1 MTVPNETRPPIPEAE
16 LKRSLRDA
24 KLAEWFAD
32 AEPQIVLI
40 GHRPL
45 LESLGLSSGEHILL
59 SMTDVAT
66 PDGQNKA
73 RTAPAVFVLDLDDEP
88 VAIHALKASLGHDR
102 VYGLIGDLVVAR
114 TLGLEPGDDRE
125 ALRCAQS
132 PDSCFAVLCTARSGS
147 TWFCHLLQNTGVLG
161 HPSEHLR
168 PTIVFL
174 TRHATRFGFSIVDW
188 TETLIRAKA
197 KNGVFGTKV
206 IDNFVDDILP
216 ALSTDDRRRL
226 EQLLSGFRFIHFER
240 RDKVAQAVSKFMATK
255 SHVWHLRTTDAARA
269 YREKKAQVEYDG
281 SALNKIHDGLNKNED
296 RYRHFL
302 ASTGA
307 QALHLTY
314 EDVLADPAPAIRA
327 VAEFLLDDVPDSL
340 PIVHERYFP
349 MADDLNA
356 AFAERLRLEYDL
368 GG

>member
-1 MTVPNETRPPIPEAE
+1 MPNERTPPIPDAE

-24 KLAEWFAD
+24 KLADWSAG
-32 AEPQIVLI
+32 AESGMVLV

-45 LESLGLSSGEHILL
+45 LESLDLSSGEHTLL
-59 SMTDVAT
+59 PKADVAT

-88 VAIHALKASLGHDR
+88 AAIRKIKADLGHNR
-102 VYGLIGDLVVAR
+102 VYGLISDLVVAR
-114 TLGLEPGDDRE
+114 TLGLGPGDDSE
-125 ALRCAQS
+125 ALRCS
-132 PDSCFAVLCTARSGS
+132 RPPDCCFAVLCTARSGS

-168 PTIVFL
+168 PPVVFL
-174 TRHATRFGFSIVDW
+174 ARHAARFGFSIVDW
-188 TETLIRAKA
+188 AETLIRAKA

-216 ALSTDDRRRL
+216 ALSPDEKHRI

-255 SHVWHLRTTDAARA
+255 SHVWHLRTTDAAQA

-281 SALNKIHDGLNKNED
+281 SALKEIHDGLHENEE
-296 RYRHFL
+296 RYRRFL
-302 ASTGA
+302 TSTGA

-314 EDVLADPAPAIRA
+314 EDARADPELAIRT
-327 VAEFLLDDVPDSL
+327 VAEFLLDEAPDNL

-349 MADDLNA
+349 MADDINA
-356 AFAERLRLEYDL
+356 AFAERLRAEYGL
-368 GG
+368 AR